1 MNTEPRRLYRSRK
14 QRMIAGICG
23 GIGEYAN
30 MDPTLIRVLFVV
42 LGVFSFS
49 AFVIVYIL
57 MWIII
62 PEEPLASPEP
72 PTASGEAS

>member
-62 PEEPLASPEP
+62 PEEPLAPPEP
-72 PTASGEAS
+72 PMASNEAP